1 MGSVAAR
8 HARTV
13 LEHVE
18 RILAIELLVAAQALE
33 LRLAGTGDAGQGGA
47 GPGDAAAPDRAAVG
61 DRGGA
66 AAHAPGAG
74 VAEALARIR
83 ARVRHLNGDREPAAD
98 LATASM
104 IVHDGLLVDL
114 VSATD

>member
-33 LRLAGTGDAGQGGA
+33 LRLAAGS
-47 GPGDAAAPDRAAVG
+47 AAL
-61 DRGGA
+61 
-66 AAHAPGAG
+66 APGGG

-83 ARVRHLNGDREPAAD
+83 ARVRHLEADREPATD
-98 LATASM
+98 LAAATA
-104 IVHDGLLVDL
+104 IVHDGELVDL
-114 VSATD
+114 VDGPG